1 MYAFTFYTKLFIH
14 VIVIHVYISDATQWA
29 KNRKKVHLQMC
40 VHAWLHDYIKG

>member
-29 KNRKKVHLQMC
+29 KNRKKYINKKC
-40 VHAWLHDYIKG
+40 VHVIKSKAKTK